1 MAEKPADPA
10 GAAGRGGPAA
20 EGALA
25 QPTVEL
31 NVLGGRVAAGGYD
44 EPTAEQPIVR
54 RPGGPPQRQGGPE
67 DRAAD
72 GLNEPTVEQPVVRP
86 RSAPAANRSAS
97 PAPAAASADPPPA
110 PQPAPPAPQPVP
122 EPEPVGVTTA
132 AAPTPAPA
140 PAPAGASSRPMPTAP
155 PDEPDRFIAVV
166 RRYGWVAAAGAV
178 ATVVLL
184 CSAPFVSGSG
194 LTWTPAD
201 SSLTPSPPVPT
212 VSESAPPPTPQ
223 TTEVSP
229 AAGAGRDG
237 EPAAPAGDPQGVAR
251 PPSSAAPPVA
261 PTLVPT
267 PPPTSAAPPA
277 AAPVRL
283 GPDSDDDLRR
293 MLDDYCKQRFGGPW
307 MAWPRSWP
315 GSGNDWECVRPW
327 TSDDRDLDVGQ
338 ACVTRYGEPA
348 YAEAGDR
355 RDPFSWRCYR
365 R

>member
-31 NVLGGRVAAGGYD
+31 NVLGGRVPAGGYD
-44 EPTAEQPIVR
+44 EPTVEQPIVR
-54 RPGGPPQRQGGPE
+54 RPGGPPQRQAGPAE
-67 DRAAD
+67 RAAD

-86 RSAPAANRSAS
+86 RSTPAANRSAS
-97 PAPAAASADPPPA
+97 PAPAAASAGAPQPAQSA
-110 PQPAPPAPQPVP
+110 PQPAPQARQP
-122 EPEPVGVTTA
+122 EPEPVDVAAA
-132 AAPTPAPA
+132 AAPTPT
-140 PAPAGASSRPMPTAP
+140 PAGASSRSTPTAP

-184 CSAPFVSGSG
+184 CSAPFVSGNG

-201 SSLTPSPPVPT
+201 SSLTPSPPAPT

-229 AAGAGRDG
+229 AAGTGRDG

-251 PPSSAAPPVA
+251 PPSSPAPSVA
-261 PTLVPT
+261 PTPAPT
-267 PPPTSAAPPA
+267 PPPSSAAPP

-307 MAWPRSWP
+307 MAWPKSWP

-327 TSDDRDLDVGQ
+327 TSDDHDLDVGR